1 MKYPEIMNIQKYS
14 IHDGDGIRTTVFF
27 KGCHLKCWWCHNPE
41 SQKFTPQLMFH
52 ADRCGGCHA
61 CEQICSHH
69 AVTVRDG
76 IACTDRTKCELC
88 RECLDHC
95 VNNAREI
102 VGKEYTISELMKEI
116 EKDCMFYEE
125 SGGGVTLSGG
135 EVMAQ
140 DMDYIEQL
148 LKKLKRKGYNVAID
162 TCGYA
167 PQENYER
174 VLPYVDTFLYD
185 IKTMDPEKHEKYMG
199 KDNELFLSNLRF
211 ISERG
216 ARIYIR
222 IPVIGGVN
230 DTEEEM
236 EAMITFLKQS
246 ISVSQINLL
255 PYHNIAG
262 GKYDKL
268 DIRYKGE
275 AFTIP
280 PKEQMEAF
288 QRQFIQ
294 NGFANTKIGG

>member
-1 MKYPEIMNIQKYS
+1 
-14 IHDGDGIRTTVFF
+14 
-27 KGCHLKCWWCHNPE
+27 
-41 SQKFTPQLMFH
+41 
-52 ADRCGGCHA
+52 
-61 CEQICSHH
+61 
-69 AVTVRDG
+69 
-76 IACTDRTKCELC
+76 
-88 RECLDHC
+88 
-95 VNNAREI
+95 
-102 VGKEYTISELMKEI
+102 
-116 EKDCMFYEE
+116 MFYEE

-199 KDNELFLSNLRF
+199 KDNELILSNLRF

-294 NGFANTKIGG
+294 NGFAIQKSEVNYEKRYERKNSETERTECQCSSTHLYGACRSGDRCVHKVRRLCQCTGDEGTGI

>member
-1 MKYPEIMNIQKYS
+1 
-14 IHDGDGIRTTVFF
+14 
-27 KGCHLKCWWCHNPE
+27 
-41 SQKFTPQLMFH
+41 
-52 ADRCGGCHA
+52 
-61 CEQICSHH
+61 
-69 AVTVRDG
+69 
-76 IACTDRTKCELC
+76 
-88 RECLDHC
+88 
-95 VNNAREI
+95 
-102 VGKEYTISELMKEI
+102 
-116 EKDCMFYEE
+116 
-125 SGGGVTLSGG
+125 
-135 EVMAQ
+135 
-140 DMDYIEQL
+140 MDYIEQL

-199 KDNELFLSNLRF
+199 KDNELILSNLRF